1 MKNHPANFRRQIII
15 DNNFLQYID
24 NTNTIPRNKEI
35 IKEYVAGSSYKELSE
50 KYGTSKGN
58 VESMVSSYIG
68 KVRRYLKAKGT
79 E

>member
-1 MKNHPANFRRQIII
+1 MDYKPRNHNRKRII
-15 DNNFLQYID
+15 DNNMLQYID

-58 VESMVSSYIG
+58 VESMVSSYIN
-68 KVRRYLKAKGT
+68 KVSRYLKAKGT